1 MLHSG
6 YNQAALCS
14 GMPLDTSSTS
24 GVFSLNVQDADGA
37 SCLHLASANSQRV
50 IVAYLVSL
58 GAALNDK
65 TAAGLTPLMVAIA
78 HADAPLADV
87 LLRAGASV
95 APVDS
100 EQRTVLHYAVL
111 YAMPIQL
118 IEDILI
124 RDADIDAKDEVS
136 LHVCSPPRLT
146 DFRTGQGGLNAV
158 SAGIYAHHS
167 RKEYM
172 QQVKEVVNAAREKR
186 QAKRAAE
193 DL

>member
-1 MLHSG
+1 
-6 YNQAALCS
+6 
-14 GMPLDTSSTS
+14 
-24 GVFSLNVQDADGA
+24 
-37 SCLHLASANSQRV
+37 
-50 IVAYLVSL
+50 
-58 GAALNDK
+58 
-65 TAAGLTPLMVAIA
+65 MVAIA

-124 RDADIDAKDEVS
+124 RDADIDAKDE
-136 LHVCSPPRLT
+136 
-146 DFRTGQGGLNAV
+146 GGLNAV